1 MEMHAYLVVQGITR
15 DLSCSTK
22 LVSLYGSFGRLDL
35 ARLVFDTIP
44 HPDFQG
50 RKVHCQIVKFG
61 NPDSFVFTGL
71 VDMYAKCGEIECSR
85 SVFDENLDRN
95 VFSWSSMIAGYVQN
109 NLAQDG
115 WFHGYLIKCGF
126 ELGSYLVTAI
136 LDLYAK
142 CGVVRDARSVFDEL
156 HDIDIVSWTA
166 MIVGYTQNGC
176 PEEALKLF
184 LQKEQVGVLPND
196 VTIASVF
203 SACSQLLNLNLGRS
217 IHGLSIKL
225 GSRDPIVTNSLVDFY
240 AKCQMNRDAR
250 YVFETISDSDVVA
263 WNSIIS
269 GFSQNGSAYEAL
281 ELFHQM
287 RMGSVLP
294 DAVTLVSVLS
304 ACASLNAL
312 QVGSSFHAYAVKR
325 GLLSSNVYVGTALLT
340 FYANVGMLNLLVLF
354 LMVWTRRAL
363 SHGVQ

>member
-1 MEMHAYLVVQGITR
+1 
-15 DLSCSTK
+15 
-22 LVSLYGSFGRLDL
+22 
-35 ARLVFDTIP
+35 
-44 HPDFQG
+44 
-50 RKVHCQIVKFG
+50 
-61 NPDSFVFTGL
+61 
-71 VDMYAKCGEIECSR
+71 MYAKCGEIECSR

-203 SACSQLLNLNLGRS
+203 SACSQLLNLNLALSSG
-217 IHGLSIKL
+217 HGILLSQTLWWI
-225 GSRDPIVTNSLVDFY
+225 
-240 AKCQMNRDAR
+240 
-250 YVFETISDSDVVA
+250 
-263 WNSIIS
+263 
-269 GFSQNGSAYEAL
+269 NGSAYEAL

-325 GLLSSNVYVGTALLT
+325 GLLSSNVYVGTGNGRGSLSIFGDMLKAELKPNEEIFTSILSACSHTGMIGEGWRLFTMICQDYNLVPSAKHYTCMVDLLARAGRLKEAWT
-340 FYANVGMLNLLVLF
+340 SFRKCQFNQMLACLVHFSTVVDSIQGLI
-354 LMVWTRRAL
+354 LESWQSREC
-363 SHGVQ
+363 

>member
-1 MEMHAYLVVQGITR
+1 
-15 DLSCSTK
+15 
-22 LVSLYGSFGRLDL
+22 
-35 ARLVFDTIP
+35 
-44 HPDFQG
+44 
-50 RKVHCQIVKFG
+50 
-61 NPDSFVFTGL
+61 
-71 VDMYAKCGEIECSR
+71 
-85 SVFDENLDRN
+85 
-95 VFSWSSMIAGYVQN
+95 MIAGYVQN
-109 NLAQDG
+109 NLAQ
-115 WFHGYLIKCGF
+115 
-126 ELGSYLVTAI
+126 
-136 LDLYAK
+136 
-142 CGVVRDARSVFDEL
+142 DARSVFDEL

-184 LQKEQVGVLPND
+184 LQKEQ
-196 VTIASVF
+196 
-203 SACSQLLNLNLGRS
+203 
-217 IHGLSIKL
+217 
-225 GSRDPIVTNSLVDFY
+225 DPIVTNSLVDFY

-250 YVFETISDSDVVA
+250 YVFETISDRDVVA

-340 FYANVGMLNLLVLF
+340 FYAKCGDAESARVIFDGMDQKSIVTWSAMISGYGIQGNGRGSLF
-354 LMVWTRRAL
+354 NFW
-363 SHGVQ
+363 